1 MDTTIRSKAGL
12 TQCDAIPGPREAWRM
27 SFDEIAI
34 ALSLADTGSERAA
47 HLEQELR
54 RRLAAGGR
62 QKARHPA
69 ALWFL
74 AGALVAITAFQL
86 GAELRKSPPWSPIS
100 HGAVSASAYLA
111 VRALPELIRN

>member
-1 MDTTIRSKAGL
+1 MDTPIRRHAGL
-12 TQCDAIPGPREAWRM
+12 TLSDAIPGPRESWRM

-54 RRLAAGGR
+54 RRLAAGER

-86 GAELRKSPPWSPIS
+86 GAGLRKPPPWSPTS
-100 HGAVSASAYLA
+100 HGAASASSNLA
-111 VRALPELIRN
+111 VRALPELIRH